1 MTAQT
6 RSTVGRGTRVAEA
19 LLGIGCAV
27 VGLLPWLLGGMELP
41 LQNLWA
47 DDTMI
52 EHMPR
57 VLLPFNQYYVAM
69 LVSLLGF
76 GAALAGLAA
85 RRLVARRDRRS
96 ALQVIGGML
105 LVQLIALAQTVAVV
119 QGGLRQGTG
128 SRIYL
133 VGITGIVLL
142 AMLIGLLASVLIALA
157 PAPGA
162 LLGLTLGA
170 LTVTWWAST
179 LVAAIV
185 GQDALALGVQPLLAP
200 VLVGI
205 AIA

>member
-96 ALQVIGGML
+96 AF
-105 LVQLIALAQTVAVV
+105 
-119 QGGLRQGTG
+119 R
-128 SRIYL
+128 
-133 VGITGIVLL
+133 
-142 AMLIGLLASVLIALA
+142 
-157 PAPGA
+157 
-162 LLGLTLGA
+162 
-170 LTVTWWAST
+170 
-179 LVAAIV
+179 
-185 GQDALALGVQPLLAP
+185 
-200 VLVGI
+200 
-205 AIA
+205 